1 MNCVRRR
8 PAVMPSLERPPA
20 SAPSVCC
27 RPTTRHT
34 IPTIPGHS
42 MQHHTI
48 QFNTK
53 PWHMIPTL
61 PYGSVAHRPYHM
73 IHVPPHNPLMIFSA
87 SARHT
92 IPLLWRSHTEP
103 KRITDKIQTFFSPG
117 QILLNSAV
125 QLYKNSLTL
134 CLVFKFYLNLKAKL
148 TKDALQLETK

>member
-1 MNCVRRR
+1 
-8 PAVMPSLERPPA
+8 MPSLDGAPRP
-20 SAPSVCC
+20 APQVFAAAPRLAIQSPPYRARACN
-27 RPTTRHT
+27 
-34 IPTIPGHS
+34 
-42 MQHHTI
+42 TI

-53 PWHMIPTL
+53 PCHMIPTL

-92 IPLLWRSHTEP
+92 IPLLWRSHTEA